1 MAQSNRAPSG
11 AQENSRFQPGHLT
24 AIALRSA
31 SQVYDINLSATRVLW
46 QTQARAAA
54 AFGLPDWSP
63 LFDGA
68 SDRAREVFAN
78 SAEQVIQTAQKASE
92 AAVELQRQMGRVIET
107 QAAQAAESWQRGLE
121 ELGNQASEG
130 LNQLCET
137 ARETAEEA
145 QRTAQT
151 LGDEAR
157 QTFSQGVDQ
166 ARQHAQ
172 AGFDRGREAIAQA
185 GDAVRREGEAVNEEA
200 RNQQHQAG
208 QNPNAN
214 NDDKNKGRNKVAA

>member
-1 MAQSNRAPSG
+1 MPQPNRAPSG
-11 AQENSRFQPGHLT
+11 AQDNSRFQPGHLA

-31 SQVYDINLSATRVLW
+31 SQVYDIHLSATRVLL

-68 SDRAREVFAN
+68 SDRAREVFAH
-78 SAEQVIQTAQKASE
+78 SAEQVINTAQKASE
-92 AAVELQRQMGRVIET
+92 AAVELQRQVGRVIET
-107 QAAQAAESWQRGLE
+107 QTAQAAESWQRGLE

-145 QRTAQT
+145 QRTAQS
-151 LGDEAR
+151 LGEEAR
-157 QTFSQGVDQ
+157 QTFSRGVDQ
-166 ARQHAQ
+166 VREQTH
-172 AGFDRGREAIAQA
+172 AGFERGREAIAQA
-185 GDAVRREGEAVNEEA
+185 GDAARREGEAVNEEA
-200 RNQQHQAG
+200 RNHINAG
-208 QNPNAN
+208 
-214 NDDKNKGRNKVAA
+214 DDKNKGRNKVAA

>member
-11 AQENSRFQPGHLT
+11 AQDNSRYQPGNIA

-78 SAEQVIQTAQKASE
+78 SAEQVIQTAQKAGE
-92 AAVELQRQMGRVIET
+92 AAVELQRQVGRVIET

-151 LGDEAR
+151 LGEEAR
-157 QTFSQGVDQ
+157 HTFSQGIDQ

-172 AGFDRGREAIAQA
+172 AGFERGREAIAQA

-200 RNQQHQAG
+200 RNHQQQ
-208 QNPNAN
+208 QPNVNAN
-214 NDDKNKGRNKVAA
+214 SDDKNKGRNKVAA